1 MNLLSRIIAAF
12 FIILALASSSFA
24 SSVFAS
30 EDHDHNEH
38 QEESDHDEH
47 AEASHNEADHEDN
60 DHTEKDDG
68 HGHGDEEEHS
78 DSTEISSYYIQ
89 VSGIKSAAAGSQNL
103 VQIDTLFG
111 VISPV
116 QDQVF
121 SLHASFPSMV
131 EKVLV
136 QVGDQVKKGQVLARL
151 TNIQTLQS
159 YSLKSPSKGEITS
172 RSVNTGNRIDA
183 EEVLQ
188 VSDLSKV
195 WVNLSAF
202 PESVERLKKGQQ
214 AKIYDLHDHENTLGE
229 ISYIAP
235 QMSGGHIARARAII
249 DNKQGHWRP
258 GMHIKADI
266 EVSTRNVPI
275 AVRIDA
281 LQTMEDKTVV
291 FKRQGNRFEV
301 TPVEVGEKDGQWAEI
316 LSGLD
321 AGSDYVSENSFLV
334 KADILKSGASH
345 DH

>member
-1 MNLLSRIIAAF
+1 MLVLNKVFIMNLLSRIIAPF
-12 FIILALASSSFA
+12 FIILALVTSSFV

-30 EDHDHNEH
+30 DDH
-38 QEESDHDEH
+38 DHDEH
-47 AEASHNEADHEDN
+47 
-60 DHTEKDDG
+60 
-68 HGHGDEEEHS
+68 EEEHA

-89 VSGIKSAAAGSQNL
+89 VSGIKSEAAGSQNL
-103 VQIDTLFG
+103 AQIDTLFG

-121 SLHASFPSMV
+121 SLHATFPSMV
-131 EKVLV
+131 EKIFV
-136 QVGDQVKKGQVLARL
+136 QVGDQVKKGQILARL
-151 TNIQTLQS
+151 SNIQTLQS
-159 YSLKSPSKGEITS
+159 YTLKSPSNGEVTS

-183 EEVLQ
+183 EEMLQ

-202 PESVERLKKGQQ
+202 PENIERLKEGQR
-214 AKIYDLHDHENTLGE
+214 AKIYDLHDHENAIGE

-249 DNKQGHWRP
+249 DNQQGHWRP
-258 GMHIKADI
+258 GMHIKADV
-266 EVSTRNVPI
+266 EVSTRTIPI
-275 AVRIDA
+275 AVKVDA

-291 FKRQGNRFEV
+291 FKRHGNKFET

-316 LSGLD
+316 LSGLS
-321 AGSDYVSENSFLV
+321 AGDNYVSENSFLI

>member
-1 MNLLSRIIAAF
+1 MNLLSRIIAPF
-12 FIILALASSSFA
+12 FIMLALVTSSFV

-30 EDHDHNEH
+30 DDH
-38 QEESDHDEH
+38 DHDEH
-47 AEASHNEADHEDN
+47 
-60 DHTEKDDG
+60 
-68 HGHGDEEEHS
+68 EEEHA
-78 DSTEISSYYIQ
+78 DSTEISTYYIQ
-89 VSGIKSAAAGSQNL
+89 VSGIKSEAAGSQNL
-103 VQIDTLFG
+103 AQIDTLFG

-121 SLHASFPSMV
+121 SLHATFPSMV
-131 EKVLV
+131 EKVFV
-136 QVGDQVKKGQVLARL
+136 QVGDQVKKGQILARL
-151 TNIQTLQS
+151 SNIQTLQS
-159 YSLKSPSKGEITS
+159 YTLKSPSNGEVTS

-183 EEVLQ
+183 EEMLQ

-202 PESVERLKKGQQ
+202 PENIERLKKGQR
-214 AKIYDLHDHENTLGE
+214 AKIYDLHDHENAIGE

-235 QMSGGHIARARAII
+235 QMSGGHIARARAVI

-258 GMHIKADI
+258 GMHVKADV
-266 EVSTRNVPI
+266 EVSTRTISI
-275 AVRIDA
+275 AVKVDA

-291 FKRQGNRFEV
+291 FKRHGNKFET

-316 LSGLD
+316 LSGLS
-321 AGSDYVSENSFLV
+321 AGDNYVSENSFLI

>member
-1 MNLLSRIIAAF
+1 MLVLNKVFIMNLLSRIIAPF
-12 FIILALASSSFA
+12 FIILALVTSSFV

-30 EDHDHNEH
+30 DDH
-38 QEESDHDEH
+38 DHDEH
-47 AEASHNEADHEDN
+47 
-60 DHTEKDDG
+60 
-68 HGHGDEEEHS
+68 EEEHA
-78 DSTEISSYYIQ
+78 DSTEISSYYIE
-89 VSGIKSAAAGSQNL
+89 VSGIKSEAAGSQNL
-103 VQIDTLFG
+103 AQIDTLFG

-121 SLHASFPSMV
+121 SLHATFPSMV
-131 EKVLV
+131 EKIFV
-136 QVGDQVKKGQVLARL
+136 QVGDQVKKGQILARL
-151 TNIQTLQS
+151 SNIQTLQS
-159 YSLKSPSKGEITS
+159 YTLKSPSNGEVTS

-183 EEVLQ
+183 EEMLQ

-202 PESVERLKKGQQ
+202 PENIERLKEGQR
-214 AKIYDLHDHENTLGE
+214 AKIYDLHDHENAIGE

-249 DNKQGHWRP
+249 DNQQGHWRP
-258 GMHIKADI
+258 GMHIKADV
-266 EVSTRNVPI
+266 EVSTRTIPI
-275 AVRIDA
+275 AVKVDA

-291 FKRQGNRFEV
+291 FKRHGNKFET

-316 LSGLD
+316 LSGLS
-321 AGSDYVSENSFLV
+321 AGDNYVSENSFLI